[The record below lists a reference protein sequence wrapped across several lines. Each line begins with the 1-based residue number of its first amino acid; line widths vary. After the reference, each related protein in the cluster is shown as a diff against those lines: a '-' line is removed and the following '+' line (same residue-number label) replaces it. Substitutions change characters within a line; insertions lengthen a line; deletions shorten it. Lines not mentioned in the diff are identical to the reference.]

1 MSLEFQAELC
11 CEAVPEPE
19 CSICF
24 ESIGF
29 TAKYITKCQHTF
41 HTGCINKWC
50 KTNNSCPLCRTSPL
64 MEINLTKNADYI
76 YNSNVLY
83 NNYIINN
90 IIIQNSSHG
99 VDLDASANTTSY
111 STSIY
116 NTSQENNISPRTYA
130 NINNYI
136 NQTINTINN
145 SRNMNNNNINININN
160 YNINNYII
168 NNNML
173 IID

>member
-1 MSLEFQAELC
+1 MSLDFQSELC
-11 CEAVPEPE
+11 CEAAPE

-24 ESIGF
+24 ESIGS

-64 MEINLTKNADYI
+64 MEIHVTKNSDYI
-76 YNSNVLY
+76 YNPNVY

-90 IIIQNSSHG
+90 IIIQNPPHG
-99 VDLDASANTTSY
+99 LHLDDNVNTRSY
-111 STSIY
+111 SNTIY
-116 NTSQENNISPRTYA
+116 NTSQQNNISSRTYT

-145 SRNMNNNNINININN
+145 SRNMNNNNNI
-160 YNINNYII
+160 NINNYII

-173 IID
+173 IVD